1 MPKRFRATAFAIS
14 YALGVSIF
22 GGSTQFVITWLIGV
36 THDPTSPAWYV
47 VATSF
52 ITIARD
58 PPLPET
64 KGREID

>member
-1 MPKRFRATAFAIS
+1 VA
-14 YALGVSIF
+14 YAVGVSIF

-47 VATSF
+47 VATSLV
-52 ITIARD
+52 TVGAVAL
-58 PPLPET
+58 LPET